1 MRKRGK
7 TDANQTEIVQALR
20 QTGGCEVLSMAALG
34 AGAPDLL
41 IWRRGTLRFY
51 LCEIKDGSKPASRR
65 KLTPD
70 QINFHRLWPVHVVTS
85 IDEALAVVGV
95 KRRK

>member
-7 TDANQTEIVQALR
+7 VDDNQNEIVQALR
-20 QTGGCEVLSMAALG
+20 QTGGCQVLSLAALG
-34 AGAPDLL
+34 AGVPDLL
-41 IWRRGTLRFY
+41 CYRALHLY
-51 LCEIKDGSKPASRR
+51 LLEIKDGRKPLSRQ

-85 IDEALAVVGV
+85 VDEALKAVGV
-95 KRRK
+95 IK